1 LDFGPVVEV
10 FNGFGWETYS
20 GQLLQLDANG
30 RLLVRTTVTQD
41 DIFEGAETFS
51 LTAVKPNGQ
60 SAQGIATVVD
70 DGTGDI
76 YRLDGSLNMLAAKD
90 DDRRSPP
97 IVQLPPVDMPQPV
110 EIALSPERW
119 MPRTGEYE
127 LHLRWEHQRDQSAD
141 AHSPLRFDSA
151 LQPLLNLDSVKDLGL
166 TEPVVNDPSQ
176 RLKSYDWLQVLPADT
191 TLAVS
196 SLDTPVLLQPKV
208 LAGLT
213 GLPLGG
219 VQKWVFDVPRLARS
233 TDSSVDPV
241 MLRASLATGQ
251 ALPDGLAFDA
261 AEGRFEVLAS
271 ERLGNEVL
279 VHVHAQ
285 SSDGTMTSKSYELNM
300 EALSEHAAPALPARQ
315 GLSEKLKLAAKNA
328 VYVQSP
334 VETVEQ

>member
-1 LDFGPVVEV
+1 
-10 FNGFGWETYS
+10 
-20 GQLLQLDANG
+20 
-30 RLLVRTTVTQD
+30 
-41 DIFEGAETFS
+41 
-51 LTAVKPNGQ
+51 
-60 SAQGIATVVD
+60 
-70 DGTGDI
+70 
-76 YRLDGSLNMLAAKD
+76 
-90 DDRRSPP
+90 
-97 IVQLPPVDMPQPV
+97 
-110 EIALSPERW
+110 
-119 MPRTGEYE
+119 
-127 LHLRWEHQRDQSAD
+127 
-141 AHSPLRFDSA
+141 LRFDSA

-166 TEPVVNDPSQ
+166 TEPVVNDLSQ

-219 VQKWVFDVPRLARS
+219 VQKWVFDVPQLARP
-233 TDSSVDPV
+233 TDASVDPIS
-241 MLRASLATGQ
+241 LTASLATGQ

-261 AEGRFEVLAS
+261 AEGRFEVLSS

-285 SSDGTMTSKSYELNM
+285 SSDGTMTSKSYELNLQ
-300 EALSEHAAPALPARQ
+300 ALSEQTAPALPARQ